1 MREFAFDSQHD
12 GLRIAC
18 ANCEAENPRAA
29 LVIVHGMSEHKERYY
44 PFMEYLSQ
52 NGIASVIEDHRGH
65 GASAQAP
72 EELGYFGENGADGL
86 ISDINTLTGIAAE
99 RYRGLPLFMLG
110 HSMGALAARTFI
122 QAHGE
127 MLSGLIIS
135 GNPGYN
141 AAASKGIK
149 LCRAAQRRRGKH
161 ARCRLMTLG
170 MFVPFVLRSRR
181 FYSMNGWVCSDRE
194 TVRSYDADPLCGFE
208 FQANGYEALLTLM
221 LRAYDPHA
229 SAPNKALPVKFFS
242 GADDACM
249 GGRKGIENA
258 AQLLRN
264 AGYSDV
270 SIKLYEKMGHEILNE
285 KARQNVYADM
295 LETLCGWMQDMPD
308 KG

>member
-1 MREFAFDSQHD
+1 MQEFTFDSLHD
-12 GLRIAC
+12 GKRIAC
-18 ANCEAENPRAA
+18 ARCGAERPRAA
-29 LVIVHGMSEHKERYY
+29 LLIVHGMSEHKERYY
-44 PFMEYLSQ
+44 PFMEYLAQ

-65 GASAQAP
+65 GASAQIP
-72 EELGYFGENGADGL
+72 DELGYFGENGADGL
-86 ISDINTLTGIAAE
+86 ISDIGVLAEIAAE
-99 RYRGLPLFMLG
+99 EYNGLPLFMLG

-122 QAHGE
+122 QTRGD

-149 LCRAAQRRRGKH
+149 LCQAAQRKKGEH

-181 FYSMNGWVCSDRE
+181 FYSVNGWVCSDRE

-221 LRAYDPHA
+221 LRAYNPKA
-229 SAPNKALPVKFFS
+229 AAPNKALPVKFFS

-249 GGRKGIENA
+249 GGRKGIEHA

-264 AGYSDV
+264 AGYLDV

-285 KARQNVYADM
+285 KERRTVYADM
-295 LETLCGWMQDMPD
+295 RETLSDWM
-308 KG
+308 